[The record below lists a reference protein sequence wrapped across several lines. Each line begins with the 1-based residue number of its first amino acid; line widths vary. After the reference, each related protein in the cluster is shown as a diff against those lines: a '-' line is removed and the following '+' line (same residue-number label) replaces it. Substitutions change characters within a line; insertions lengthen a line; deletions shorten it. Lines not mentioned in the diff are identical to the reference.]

1 MALDNFRTIELI
13 WDKANKSII
22 KTIKTASSDTTGRYF
37 SVKVLD
43 EGQEVDLIG
52 AKLQLY
58 WEHPNFNTNGTDDFT
73 IVDTKGKFLLT
84 FSDEMLTNVGELN
97 AYLVLTLTDG
107 KITSDGFPI
116 KVFKGADDGVV
127 VPTNGS
133 GLVKQI
139 ANKIDKGNVT
149 LNDLTQEVKLAITGG
164 SVAVV
169 GENAVG
175 TENIK
180 DRAVTRDK
188 TTFFEKGKNKVD
200 NTKFTTGYYVNPNNG
215 TLATN
220 ASHMTSD
227 YTALKPN
234 TKHTVNY
241 HGRLAFYANRNVE
254 SFVSGLDFSSTAPPV
269 TFTTPANANYAR
281 YSINSTTALE
291 TFQIEEGE
299 TSTPYERFYEKIPQE
314 LLNLPETADYAEP
327 YLIKGGTDDVPSAPF
342 IGALDNGTRVDL
354 NPIEDDG
361 VLRRIE
367 FRASKSGSVKVKFLS
382 LAENMLTLENEVSLT
397 THAGYNIYEA
407 NIDFA
412 PFNVEK
418 GWLVGYYSS
427 PDNAKLPF
435 IAGTGIGSYNIAGV
449 DVTGTVNA
457 TTTASYN
464 IAISVTVE
472 QTIEQLASKIDKLSV
487 GGASAST
494 EPSRLLLSEIFEDSS
509 APPQFTNSGFTLGN
523 GASFSGTGG
532 LTNQLVWTKDS
543 TLNTSK
549 TRVWFTPENTT
560 PDLAIVRKHPLAVS
574 LGGIFRLDGA
584 NKKLIMYAPWTQ
596 NTTSLPAIAKEST
609 LTVPIIA
616 NRQYLLELER
626 QTIRNHILRITDTI
640 TGESQEVVNDYV
652 DTRLFSIGSGHVG
665 VMAFGGSFT
674 INKIQYA
681 SNEPTKPR
689 IAFYG
694 DSFVEAATLIL
705 DGGVQLRYADL
716 VKSKLGGS
724 AHINGR
730 GGDKS
735 DTLVNKLS
743 TDFTTERAD
752 YVVLAIGTN
761 DTVFDTWLTNIE
773 KLIEAVEAKGSIP
786 ILMTLTKITSSDRT
800 AFMTAVN
807 NWILNSGYLYVDA
820 NLATTLN
827 NDRQTQNTSL
837 FKTDGVHPNVDGHEV
852 IYRRFL
858 LDVPEVFDGY

>member
-22 KTIKTASSDTTGRYF
+22 KTIKTASSDTTGRYL
-37 SVKVLD
+37 SVKILD
-43 EGQEVDLIG
+43 GGQEVTLNG

-58 WEHPNFNTNGTDDFT
+58 WEHPNFNTSGTDDFEA
-73 IVDTKGKFLLT
+73 VNNGGLFKMT
-84 FSDEMLTNVGELN
+84 FSEEMLTNIGELN
-97 AYLVLTLTDG
+97 AHLVLTLSDG

-127 VPTNGS
+127 VPANGN

-139 ANKIDKGNVT
+139 EGKIDKGNVT
-149 LNDLTQEVKLAITGG
+149 LNDLTQEVKLAMTGG

-169 GENAVG
+169 GENAVD

-180 DRAVTRDK
+180 DNAVIPDK

-200 NTKFTTGYYVNPNNG
+200 NTKFTNGYYVNPTNG
-215 TLATN
+215 TLVTN

-227 YTALKPN
+227 YTALKSGV
-234 TKHTVNY
+234 KYTVNY
-241 HGRLAFYANRNVE
+241 HGRLAFYADRSVE
-254 SFVSGLDFSSTAPPV
+254 SFVSGLDFSSTAPPI

-299 TSTPYERFYEKIPQE
+299 TATPYERFYDKIPQE
-314 LLNLPETADYAEP
+314 LLKLPEIADYAEP
-327 YLIKGGTDDVPSAPF
+327 YLVKGGTDDVPSAPF
-342 IGALDNGTRVDL
+342 INAVENNTRVDTQ
-354 NPIEDDG
+354 PIKEDG
-361 VLRRIE
+361 VLKKIV
-367 FRASKSGSVKVKFLS
+367 FRASKSGNIKIKFFS
-382 LAENMLTLENEVSLT
+382 LADNALTLEHEVGLNALAGLNTYLEDIDFSPFEVS
-397 THAGYNIYEA
+397 
-407 NIDFA
+407 
-412 PFNVEK
+412 K
-418 GWLVGYYSS
+418 GWLVGFYS
-427 PDNAKLPF
+427 DANAPKLPF
-435 IAGTGIGSYNIAGV
+435 IANSGINSYNIVGV
-449 DVTGTVNA
+449 DVTGTVSA

-543 TLNTSK
+543 TPNTSK
-549 TRVWFTPENTT
+549 TRIWFTPENTT

-574 LGGIFRLDGA
+574 LGGIFRLDGV

-640 TGESQEVVNDYV
+640 TGESQEILNDYV

-807 NWILNSGYLYVDA
+807 NWIINSGYLYVDA